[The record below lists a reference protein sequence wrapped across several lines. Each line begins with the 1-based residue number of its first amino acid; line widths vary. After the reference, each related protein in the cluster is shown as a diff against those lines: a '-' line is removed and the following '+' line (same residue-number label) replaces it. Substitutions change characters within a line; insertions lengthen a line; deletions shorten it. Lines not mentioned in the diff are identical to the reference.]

1 MQMVA
6 KYSAD
11 FLRLEKHRQGR
22 VQAYDADDEEIYVS
36 AEIRKGIVE
45 TMPHQVLISALSES
59 CV

>member
-1 MQMVA
+1 
-6 KYSAD
+6 
-11 FLRLEKHRQGR
+11 LRLEKQRQGR